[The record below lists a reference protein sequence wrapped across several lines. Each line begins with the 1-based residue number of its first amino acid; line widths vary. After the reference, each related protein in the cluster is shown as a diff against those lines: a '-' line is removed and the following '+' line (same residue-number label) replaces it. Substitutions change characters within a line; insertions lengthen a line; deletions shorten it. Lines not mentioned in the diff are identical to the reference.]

1 MNIEELVAGL
11 KEQGLGDEEIRAEL
25 EQIKAGIDEFL
36 GVGKEANPLEPQ
48 AVEAEDAKL
57 KSVFGV
63 QKEGIIY
70 G

>member
-36 GVGKEANPLEPQ
+36 GGGEQPQAEQPQ
-48 AVEAEDAKL
+48 AVETEDAKL

-63 QKEGIIY
+63 
-70 G
+70 